1 VVKYNGEP
9 TDFNAQLQIDYSG
22 SRQHEILA
30 RHNTFGDYKKF
41 STSASASYNGKEISL
56 DGSYDSTDNNAAQ
69 MTLKSPHAK
78 DINARLSLDGTPNTT
93 VMYNASCYF
102 DLCRT
107 SKDVRSYLKR

>member
-1 VVKYNGEP
+1 MVVTVKYNGEP

-56 DGSYDSTDNNAAQ
+56 DG
-69 MTLKSPHAK
+69 M
-78 DINARLSLDGTPNTT
+78 
-93 VMYNASCYF
+93 VF
-102 DLCRT
+102 
-107 SKDVRSYLKR
+107 